1 LIAVSPGRCAVG
13 RKRLTLRVRRSR
25 PKPQPRFERR
35 ADDEPFPEHLGFGPA
50 AFQPKPEL
58 DPPSVPMDPRA
69 PHHDK
74 RALDSRPTFGNRS
87 PFGDRLGWSPED

>member
-1 LIAVSPGRCAVG
+1 LIDVSPGRCAVG
-13 RKRLTLRVRRSR
+13 RKRLTLRWRRAR
-25 PKPQPRFERR
+25 TEPPRFERR

-58 DPPSVPMDPRA
+58 EPPTLPIDVQA
-69 PHHDK
+69 PHDHQ